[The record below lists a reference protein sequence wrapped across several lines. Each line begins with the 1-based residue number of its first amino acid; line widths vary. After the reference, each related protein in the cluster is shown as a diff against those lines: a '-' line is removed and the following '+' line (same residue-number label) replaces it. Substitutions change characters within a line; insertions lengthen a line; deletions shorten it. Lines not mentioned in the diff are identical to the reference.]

1 MTLTIRVAP
10 PAAKPARKRAPRTVK
25 PRRWTFPGT
34 NPSGKR
40 LTIVLTDP
48 VHPRRSRNN
57 LLLNTPSPRQAS
69 KPVGAREDSEIH
81 PSLVPPPIT
90 RRERAKPSYDHL
102 SLEHPVKAR
111 WSKKLRQR

>member
-10 PAAKPARKRAPRTVK
+10 PATKPARKRAPRTVK

-48 VHPRRSRNN
+48 VRPRRSRNN

-90 RRERAKPSYDHL
+90 QRERGEASRVATGRKFGEWGERL
-102 SLEHPVKAR
+102 AETV
-111 WSKKLRQR
+111 